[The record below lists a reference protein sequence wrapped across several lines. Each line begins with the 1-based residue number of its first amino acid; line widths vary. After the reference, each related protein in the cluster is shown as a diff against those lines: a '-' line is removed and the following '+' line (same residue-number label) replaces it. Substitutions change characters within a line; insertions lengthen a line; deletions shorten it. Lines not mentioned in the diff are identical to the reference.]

1 MIDGIDIRPA
11 TPADLED
18 VTNLLAA
25 QLREHDIP
33 IARADLEFAADGI
46 LRVPDRGF
54 VLLALRNGDA
64 VGAACVSY
72 SWTVERGGMVAW
84 LDELYVVP
92 SMRGHGIGGE
102 LLGKAIAAAGG
113 AGCLTVELEVETSHA
128 RAEHLYRRHGF
139 SALPRRRWTRPL
151 RPD

>member
-1 MIDGIDIRPA
+1 MVDGIEIRPA
-11 TPADLED
+11 TPADLQD
-18 VTNLLAA
+18 VTDLLAA

-33 IARADLEFAADGI
+33 IARADLEFAAEGI
-46 LRVPDRGF
+46 LRVPERGF
-54 VLLALRNGDA
+54 VLLAVREGAA
-64 VGAACVSY
+64 VGVACVSF

-92 SMRGHGIGGE
+92 ALREHGVGNE
-102 LLGKAIAAAGG
+102 LLGRAIGDAGA

-139 SALPRRRWTRPL
+139 HDLPRRRWTRTLP
-151 RPD
+151 

>member
-1 MIDGIDIRPA
+1 MVDGIEIRHA
-11 TPADLED
+11 TPADLD
-18 VTNLLAA
+18 VATDLLAA

-54 VLLALRNGDA
+54 LLLATDAAGA
-64 VGAACVSY
+64 VGVACVSY

-92 SMRGHGIGGE
+92 APTAS
-102 LLGKAIAAAGG
+102 A
-113 AGCLTVELEVETSHA
+113 AGCLTMELEVETSHA

-139 SALPRRRWTRPL
+139 TDMPRRRWTRPL
-151 RPD
+151 R